1 MRKNLNK
8 LATLALSGM
17 MVMSMA
23 MPAFAEEI
31 ITVKGALTKTLH
43 TDGKTYAPNT
53 EFTFTVTPEPAGKFK
68 ATNGQVYTTLVA
80 QSGALK
86 VTPAKFAP
94 AADDETDMEKKLGVI
109 DTEGAS
115 FTSKADFIFD
125 RDKFDKG
132 EGIYKFSLK
141 ENPGDYDGIRYNGS
155 QFYVYISYYLKD
167 EGGVKKPDFQVLL
180 AKKTGERDQNGLPCE
195 EKPDDIPNNYGK
207 HVPPVFPDPDPNP
220 NPGPGPKPK
229 PTPNDSTHDV
239 TITKKIMGPG
249 ANESA
254 EFKFTVT
261 VIPSN
266 AGEKYH
272 VENVGDITL
281 GFDHLKANQKSA
293 AFEVTNDKGIKIYGL
308 TQGDQV
314 IVNELDSGKG
324 YTMTVDV
331 PAEQKDGNNLT
342 FVKELGLNNRDPYEA
357 HFNVIKDKAK
367 VFVQN
372 TPERITPT
380 GIVMNVAPYAMMLA
394 VAGGLGVVFVN
405 RKKEE
410 E

>member
-1 MRKNLNK
+1 MRKDFNK

-23 MPAFAEEI
+23 MPAFAEK
-31 ITVKGALTKTLH
+31 ITVEGALTKTLH

-53 EFTFTVTPEPAGKFK
+53 EFTFKVKPEPAGKFK
-68 ATNGQVYTTLVA
+68 ATTGQVYTTLVA
-80 QSGALK
+80 EEGAIE

-94 AADDETDMEKKLGVI
+94 AADDETDIVKKLGVT
-109 DTEGAS
+109 DANGAS
-115 FTSKADFIFD
+115 FTSKANFIFNT
-125 RDKFDKG
+125 DKFNQG
-132 EGIYKFSLK
+132 EGIYKFSLN
-141 ENPGDYDGIRYNGS
+141 EDAGDYDGIRYNGS
-155 QFYVYISYYLKD
+155 QFYVYISYYLKE
-167 EGGVKKPDFQVLL
+167 EGGVKKPDFKVLL
-180 AKKTGERDQNGLPCE
+180 AKKTGERDEHGLPCE

-239 TITKKIMGPG
+239 TITKKIMGAG
-249 ANESA
+249 ANPGEK
-254 EFKFTVT
+254 FKFTVT

-272 VENVGDITL
+272 IENVGSTIT
-281 GFDHLKANQKSA
+281 FDHLKANQASA
-293 AFEVTNDKGIKIYGL
+293 AFEVTDNTGIKIYGL

-314 IVNELDSGKG
+314 IVNELESGKG

-331 PAEQKDGNNLT
+331 PAAQKDSNNPT
-342 FVKELGLNNRDPYEA
+342 FVKELGLNNSNPYEA
-357 HFNVIKDKAK
+357 HFNVIKDDAK

-372 TPERITPT
+372 TPGRITPT

>member
-1 MRKNLNK
+1 MRKNFNK

-23 MPAFAEEI
+23 MPAFAAEI
-31 ITVKGALTKTLH
+31 KVEGALTKKLH

-53 EFTFTVTPEPAGKFK
+53 EFTFTVEPEPAGKFK

-80 QSGALK
+80 EQGALK

-94 AADDETDMEKKLGVI
+94 AADDATTMEEKLGVP

-115 FTSKADFIFD
+115 FTSKADFIFNT
-125 RDKFDKG
+125 DKFDKG

-141 ENPGDYDGIRYNGS
+141 ENPGDYDGIRYNGT
-155 QFYVYISYYLKD
+155 QFYVYISYYHKE
-167 EGGVKKPDFQVLL
+167 EGGVQKPDFKVLL
-180 AKKTGERDQNGLPCE
+180 AKKTGERDEHGLPCE
-195 EKPDDIPNNYGK
+195 DKPDDIPNNYGK
-207 HVPPVFPDPDPNP
+207 HVPPVFPDPEP

-239 TITKKIMGPG
+239 TITKKIMGAG
-249 ANESA
+249 ANPGEK
-254 EFKFTVT
+254 FKFTVT

-266 AGEKYH
+266 DGEKYH
-272 VENVGDITL
+272 IENVGSNIT
-281 GFDHLKANQKSA
+281 FDHLKANQASA
-293 AFEVTNDKGIKIYGL
+293 AFEVTDNTGIKIYGL

-314 IVNELDSGKG
+314 IVNELESGKG

-331 PAEQKDGNNLT
+331 PNAQKENNNPT
-342 FVKELGLNNRDPYEA
+342 FVKELGLNNSDPYEA
-357 HFNVIKDKAK
+357 HFNVIKDKAE

-372 TPERITPT
+372 TPGRITPT

>member
-23 MPAFAEEI
+23 MPAFAEE

-68 ATNGQVYTTLVA
+68 AANGQVYTTLVA
-80 QSGALK
+80 KEGALK

-109 DTEGAS
+109 DAQGAS
-115 FTSKADFIFD
+115 FTSKADFIFNT
-125 RDKFDKG
+125 DKFDQG

-141 ENPGDYDGIRYNGS
+141 EDAGDYDGIRYNGS

-167 EGGVKKPDFQVLL
+167 EGGVKKPDFKVLL

-239 TITKKIMGPG
+239 TITKKIMGAG
-249 ANESA
+249 ANPGEK
-254 EFKFTVT
+254 FKFTVT

-266 AGEKYH
+266 SGEKYH
-272 VENVGDITL
+272 IENVGGTTL
-281 GFDHLKANQKSA
+281 NFDHLKANQASA
-293 AFEVTNDKGIKIYGL
+293 AFEVTDNTGIKIYGL

-314 IVNELDSGKG
+314 IVNELESGKG

-331 PAEQKDGNNLT
+331 PNVQKDNNNPT
-342 FVKELGLNNRDPYEA
+342 FVKELGLNNSNPYEA
-357 HFNVIKDKAK
+357 HFNVIKDDAK

-372 TPERITPT
+372 TPGRITPT